1 MSTFRMWE
9 VFEKAQT
16 GPYCRDQNTYMLNYF
31 IPEMRRVIK
40 KYNIEWDRKNP
51 INLNDATADAVWNAA
66 KEFFISVGVYHQDT
80 HRIMQ
85 FSEDEVNETL
95 ATCQPRYMVGAGHDQ
110 RVIGVR
116 KVEDKKTRPFLLFSP
131 DMSYSSDI
139 HKRACMAYLKEPLID
154 GICAP
159 LLEDFMGN
167 KIRSSSPLEIA
178 GAMEH
183 AMNLRDAMRLVGKP
197 DIYSVSV
204 GTAESNGAQI
214 AAANKEW
221 GVRPSHYDGRMVS
234 ILTELTTN
242 DAMLNKAMH
251 YRSYGN
257 VFGNLCGAIYGAY
270 AGGVEGTAV
279 LQTVYN
285 IQGACLYGAQ
295 WSLCFPFHMKWQ
307 TNTGKEML
315 WILSVNSQAVARNSN
330 LIFLESLFA
339 NAGPGTDLVYY
350 EAAAHALTVET
361 SGANIW
367 GAGTCRNK
375 FCDRA
380 TPLESRLFMETAFAS
395 YKNRMSLDQAND
407 IVLQLLEKYES
418 HIPEDHYGYKIQEVY
433 DMDKVV
439 PRQEFIDQYKKIKG
453 ELSAMGIGF
462 VY

>member
-9 VFEKAQT
+9 VFDKAQT
-16 GPYCRDQNTYMLNYF
+16 GPFCKDQNTYTITRF
-31 IPEMRRVIK
+31 IPEMKRVIK
-40 KYNIEWDRKNP
+40 KYNIVWDKKSAVNM
-51 INLNDATADAVWNAA
+51 DDTMADAVWNAA
-66 KEFFISVGVYHQDT
+66 KEFFISVGVYNQDT
-80 HRIMQ
+80 HRVME
-85 FSEDEVNETL
+85 FTEEEVDEIL
-95 ATCQPRYMVGAGHDQ
+95 GTCQPRYMVGAGHDQ
-110 RVIGVR
+110 RAIGAR
-116 KVEDKKTRPFLLFSP
+116 KVEDKETRPFFLFSP

-139 HKRACMAYLKEPLID
+139 HKKACMAYLKEPLID
-154 GICAP
+154 GLCAP
-159 LLEDFMGN
+159 LLEDFMGV
-167 KIRSSSPLEIA
+167 KIRSNSPSEVA

-204 GTAESNGAQI
+204 GTAESDQAQI

-242 DAMLNKAMH
+242 DAMLNKSFH
-251 YRSYGN
+251 YRAYGN
-257 VFGNLCGAIYGAY
+257 VFGNLCGAIYGGY
-270 AGGVEGTAV
+270 AGGVEATAI

-315 WILSVNSQAVARNSN
+315 WILSANSQAVARNSN

-375 FCDRA
+375 FCDMA
-380 TPLESRLFMETAFAS
+380 TPLESRMFHETALAS
-395 YKNRMSLDQAND
+395 FKNRMTREEAND
-407 IVLQLLEKYES
+407 IALKLLEKYEK

-433 DMDKVV
+433 DMDKVTV
-439 PRQEFIDQYKKIKG
+439 RPEFTAQYKKIKE
-453 ELSAMGIGF
+453 ELKALG
-462 VY
+462 VKYAY

>member
-16 GPYCRDQNTYMLNYF
+16 GPFCKDQNTYMMERF
-31 IPEMRRVIK
+31 IPEMRRVLK
-40 KYNIEWDRKNP
+40 KYNIVWDRKSAVNMDDS
-51 INLNDATADAVWNAA
+51 LADSVWNAA
-66 KEFFISVGVYHQDT
+66 VEFFVNVGVYHQDT
-80 HRIMQ
+80 HRVME
-85 FSEDEVNETL
+85 FSEEEVREVL
-95 ATCQPRYMVGAGHDQ
+95 GTCQPSYFVGAGHDQ
-110 RVIGVR
+110 RVISTR
-116 KVEDKKTRPFLLFSP
+116 NVEDSKTRPFLLFSP

-154 GICAP
+154 GLCAP

-167 KIRSSSPLEIA
+167 KIRSNSPSEIA

-204 GTAESNGAQI
+204 GTAETDQAQI
-214 AAANKEW
+214 AAANAAW
-221 GVRPSHYDGRMVS
+221 GVRPSHMDGRMVS

-257 VFGNLCGAIYGAY
+257 VFGNLCGAMLGGY
-270 AGGVEGTAV
+270 AGSPEGTAV

-295 WSLCFPFHMKWQ
+295 WSLCFPFHMRWQ

-315 WILSVNSQAVARNSN
+315 WILSVNSQAVSRNSN

-350 EAAAHALTVET
+350 EAAAHAVVVES

-380 TPLESRLFMETAFAS
+380 TPLESRLFMETALAS
-395 YKNRMSLDQAND
+395 YSSRMSRKDANEIALILLD
-407 IVLQLLEKYES
+407 KYEES
-418 HIPEDHYGYKIQEVY
+418 IPKDNYGYKIQEVY
-433 DMDKVV
+433 DMEKVV
-439 PRQEFIDQYKKIKG
+439 PRPEFVAQYKKIKK
-453 ELSAMGIGF
+453 ELSDIGIKYSF
-462 VY
+462 